1 MNGLEHFSDVFETGQ
16 YEALND
22 GASEYFDCW
31 LAGYLRAM
39 TNGAPNDI
47 LLVLPSLA
55 LSFDAIQTALNHEF
69 QTVDGLKA
77 GIVGEQRNGTIIGL
91 ADNPDMVID
100 GIANGTI
107 SHLGEYARHFD
118 IKPLLAHVNKFLA
131 IRRNANSP
139 SVYEILTHQYHVP
152 EYTIPLYVA
161 VDDGARFPA
170 YKSETDAKNVL
181 TRLTGKTEHGTDRE
195 ERTRTEMF
203 AVAGYA
209 NVLATGRRVARIRY
223 EAHTNHM
230 GETWAIVTAIVDFR
244 PLIKETATA

>member
-1 MNGLEHFSDVFETGQ
+1 MDRLEHFSNVFETGQ
-16 YEALND
+16 YEAVKS
-22 GASEYFDCW
+22 GAIEYFDCW
-31 LAGYLRAM
+31 LAGYLHAM
-39 TNGAPNDI
+39 ACGAPADI
-47 LLVLPSLA
+47 LLALPSLA
-55 LSFDAIQTALNHEF
+55 LSFDAIQTALNHGF
-69 QTVDGLKA
+69 QTVEGLKD
-77 GIVGEQRNGTIIGL
+77 GIIGEQRNGTIIGL
-91 ADNPDMVID
+91 ADNPDAVID

-107 SHLGEYARHFD
+107 SRLGEYARHFD
-118 IKPLLAHVNKFLA
+118 MKSLLAHVNKFLA
-131 IRRNANSP
+131 IRRNPHSP
-139 SVYEILTHQYHVP
+139 SVYEILTQRYHVP

-230 GETWAIVTAIVDFR
+230 GETWAIVPQIVDFGS
-244 PLIKETATA
+244 LIKETATA

>member
-1 MNGLEHFSDVFETGQ
+1 MDGLEHFSNVFETGQ
-16 YEALND
+16 YDAKKN
-22 GASEYFDCW
+22 GAVEYFDCC
-31 LAGYLRAM
+31 LGGYMHAM
-39 TNGAPNDI
+39 SCGAPNDI

-55 LSFDAIQTALNHEF
+55 ISFDAIQTALKRGYH
-69 QTVDGLKA
+69 TVEGLKA
-77 GIVGEQRNGTIIGL
+77 GIIGEQRNGTIIGL
-91 ADNPDMVID
+91 ADNPDAVID

-107 SHLGEYARHFD
+107 SRLGQYARHFN
-118 IKPLLAHVNKFLA
+118 IKSLLAHVNKFLS

-139 SVYEILTHQYHVP
+139 SVYEILTQKYHVP

-161 VDDGARFPA
+161 VDDGARYPS

-203 AVAGYA
+203 AVAGYM

-223 EAHTNHM
+223 EAHTSHM
-230 GETWAIVTAIVDFR
+230 GETWAIVTQIVEFGS
-244 PLIKETATA
+244 LIKETATA